1 MSLSR
6 IDDGSVRWL
15 WMRGVVGDSHLGSG
29 LMCLL
34 MRRRISMAKSCICGE
49 RVWFSMGLWGGYR
62 FHSHAC

>member
-1 MSLSR
+1 MVM
-6 IDDGSVRWL
+6 DE
-15 WMRGVVGDSHLGSG
+15 GVVGDSHLGSG